1 MLEGDEVELGPIA
14 EDNGQR
20 NEVSD
25 GEEEGDGE
33 KRGQAENQGG
43 VEIEAGDESG
53 CRDEDEHEID
63 LANTSQTEMDESD
76 NSALN
81 HSSLS
86 EGTMQFE
93 DASNAISAMLDAA
106 EASATGLLSTP
117 EREKANAVADE
128 ALRIADSKRV
138 HGTEAMGERHVDTT
152 TSEQP
157 IQVEQKG
164 ARRGHQES
172 LAQNKPA
179 QGVDP
184 DCRGNF
190 DIEESLGRDC
200 NDLLFKDD
208 GDHGA
213 NAEVSMISNLSMES
227 SFAASSATPAPPG
240 VIAEPEQRPG
250 RGLELLDLESSI
262 MSKVSKIMNTVRLP
276 LFLFTWDH
284 F

>member
-1 MLEGDEVELGPIA
+1 M
-14 EDNGQR
+14 
-20 NEVSD
+20 
-25 GEEEGDGE
+25 
-33 KRGQAENQGG
+33 
-43 VEIEAGDESG
+43 
-53 CRDEDEHEID
+53 
-63 LANTSQTEMDESD
+63 ANTSQTEMDESD

-93 DASNAISAMLDAA
+93 DASNAISAMPDAA

-190 DIEESLGRDC
+190 DIEESLGRTARP
-200 NDLLFKDD
+200 LFKDD

-213 NAEVSMISNLSMES
+213 NAEVSMISTCQWNLHL
-227 SFAASSATPAPPG
+227 PPLQPLPTTWSYRGAGTETRAWFRIVGLG
-240 VIAEPEQRPG
+240 VIYYEQG
-250 RGLELLDLESSI
+250 E
-262 MSKVSKIMNTVRLP
+262 
-276 LFLFTWDH
+276 
-284 F
+284 

>member
-1 MLEGDEVELGPIA
+1 MVLATEVLVHSMRGTPKSVLMLERLGAKLLQQGRLEDTNRGVDISFVLEGDEVELGPIA

-53 CRDEDEHEID
+53 CGDEDEHEID

-117 EREKANAVADE
+117 EREKANAVA
-128 ALRIADSKRV
+128 
-138 HGTEAMGERHVDTT
+138 
-152 TSEQP
+152 
-157 IQVEQKG
+157 
-164 ARRGHQES
+164 
-172 LAQNKPA
+172 
-179 QGVDP
+179 
-184 DCRGNF
+184 
-190 DIEESLGRDC
+190 
-200 NDLLFKDD
+200 
-208 GDHGA
+208 
-213 NAEVSMISNLSMES
+213 
-227 SFAASSATPAPPG
+227 
-240 VIAEPEQRPG
+240 G
-250 RGLELLDLESSI
+250 RGAE
-262 MSKVSKIMNTVRLP
+262 NC
-276 LFLFTWDH
+276 
-284 F
+284 